1 MCLFGQAFVG
11 WGLSSFV
18 GCDGSQHY
26 QLHSLLR
33 DSLHPQDTTPHQ
45 KGSTPPQTQIEPR
58 FQQTHPSKQTL
69 ITLPSPPHS
78 TPASQSTSS
87 TTSCQSSPLH
97 HSSPSSHA
105 SPPPPRSAPPP
116 SADTTVGPRPRRHAV
131 RIRGQFISDDALGS
145 RQQAV
150 RVREQIRHIAI
161 GTVPRGKP
169 NSSHVVGYGFFM
181 EGERRAS
188 VTGARY
194 RVQGTRCFRLPR
206 EKHRSW
212 HHRFIHGHGVP
223 LCRIDAH
230 AHELLD
236 VRLMHV
242 RRHLRRI
249 GRRN

>member
-1 MCLFGQAFVG
+1 MMCLFGQAFVG

-26 QLHSLLR
+26 QLPSLLRDSTLLPSLLR
-33 DSLHPQDTTPHQ
+33 DSLHSQTHNPTQ

-131 RIRGQFISDDALGS
+131 RIRASSYPTTHLLAATGGSSTGTNTTYRHRNCSARGTQLQPCRWIWLLHGRGATGERHWDALSGS
-145 RQQAV
+145 GNSMLPLAAGKASKLASSIHSWAWSSIVQNRRSCA
-150 RVREQIRHIAI
+150 RIA
-161 GTVPRGKP
+161 
-169 NSSHVVGYGFFM
+169 
-181 EGERRAS
+181 
-188 VTGARY
+188 
-194 RVQGTRCFRLPR
+194 
-206 EKHRSW
+206 
-212 HHRFIHGHGVP
+212 
-223 LCRIDAH
+223 
-230 AHELLD
+230 
-236 VRLMHV
+236 
-242 RRHLRRI
+242 
-249 GRRN
+249 